1 MVDYCFVPSRLS
13 RLSFRFDTTTLAD
26 HTLVVLWFI
35 TILLEVFVDVVC
47 GPDGVWVLRSE
58 DDDGLVKLT
67 VAGPVFRA
75 SGSFLSELRATP
87 GVPVG
92 SSFRL
97 SPRAAVEMSSR
108 MLLAAG
114 FPAPPEGR
122 ALDSDRVIPCAVDVS
137 AVSAV
142 RDGVLVSLRPY
153 QVDGCRWLISRGL
166 HALLGDEMGLGKTV
180 QVSVALEVARPV
192 RQRALVVTTKSTL
205 HNWPIEASWWA
216 PSWTASAVVDTK
228 SFRKV
233 VASGADLL
241 VVTWGM
247 LTRLRRELLEWAP
260 DTVICDEAHYLKEG
274 YKTDRGCAIAALSS
288 RALSTL
294 LMTGTPLIN
303 RPSELWFLFHLLD
316 PSSYPTFLPYAER
329 FCAPVLSEVYV
340 KGSRKTFMDYSGSSN
355 QDDLAVALSG
365 IQLRRK
371 KSEVLVDLP
380 ALRETTCFVQPSTA
394 LRRAWLDALKKLSSD
409 QALDPSS
416 LQDFLSI
423 YKQVGLEKVE
433 AVVELASD
441 IVSSG
446 DGPVIVLIYNTDVH
460 KALLESFARLGLRV
474 CSIVGSTSA
483 SHRQSIVRDFQS
495 GCYDVLIGSDAV
507 REGVTLT
514 RAHHVIQAQYWWT
527 EAAMDQGHS
536 RAHRFGQ
543 LLDVWVHYAHC
554 RGTIDDHIVS
564 AVKRKTG
571 LREGIVE
578 AAKSI
583 VDEKILQILGGLS

>member
-1 MVDYCFVPSRLS
+1 
-13 RLSFRFDTTTLAD
+13 
-26 HTLVVLWFI
+26 
-35 TILLEVFVDVVC
+35 
-47 GPDGVWVLRSE
+47 
-58 DDDGLVKLT
+58 
-67 VAGPVFRA
+67 
-75 SGSFLSELRATP
+75 
-87 GVPVG
+87 
-92 SSFRL
+92 
-97 SPRAAVEMSSR
+97 
-108 MLLAAG
+108 
-114 FPAPPEGR
+114 
-122 ALDSDRVIPCAVDVS
+122 
-137 AVSAV
+137 
-142 RDGVLVSLRPY
+142 
-153 QVDGCRWLISRGL
+153 
-166 HALLGDEMGLGKTV
+166 
-180 QVSVALEVARPV
+180 
-192 RQRALVVTTKSTL
+192 
-205 HNWPIEASWWA
+205 
-216 PSWTASAVVDTK
+216 
-228 SFRKV
+228 
-233 VASGADLL
+233 
-241 VVTWGM
+241 
-247 LTRLRRELLEWAP
+247 
-260 DTVICDEAHYLKEG
+260 
-274 YKTDRGCAIAALSS
+274 
-288 RALSTL
+288 
-294 LMTGTPLIN
+294 
-303 RPSELWFLFHLLD
+303 
-316 PSSYPTFLPYAER
+316 
-329 FCAPVLSEVYV
+329 
-340 KGSRKTFMDYSGSSN
+340 MDYSGSSN

>member
-1 MVDYCFVPSRLS
+1 M
-13 RLSFRFDTTTLAD
+13 
-26 HTLVVLWFI
+26 
-35 TILLEVFVDVVC
+35 DVVC
-47 GPDGVWVLRSE
+47 GPDGVWAFRSE
-58 DDDGLVKLT
+58 DNEGLKTLT
-67 VAGPVFRA
+67 VSGPVFRA
-75 SGSFLSELRATP
+75 SSQILSELRATP
-87 GVPVG
+87 GVASG

-97 SPRAAVEMSSR
+97 SPRAAVEVSNR
-108 MLLAAG
+108 MLSAAG
-114 FPAPPEGR
+114 FPLLPASEDHD
-122 ALDSDRVIPCAVDVS
+122 LDRSIPCAVDVS

-142 RDGVLVSLRPY
+142 RDGVRVSLRPY
-153 QVDGCRWLISRGL
+153 QVDGCRWLILKGL

-192 RQRALVVTTKSTL
+192 RRKALVVTTKSTL

-216 PSWTASAVVDTK
+216 PSWKAAAVVDTK

-247 LTRLRRELLEWAP
+247 LTRLRRDLLEWGP
-260 DTVICDEAHYLKEG
+260 DTLIADEAHYLKEG
-274 YKTDRGCAIAALSS
+274 YRTDRGCAMAALSS
-288 RALSTL
+288 QALSTL

-340 KGSRKTFMDYSGSSN
+340 KGFRKTFMDYSGSSN
-355 QDDLAVALSG
+355 REDLAVELSQ

-371 KSEVLVDLP
+371 KQEVLVDLP
-380 ALRETTCFVQPSTA
+380 ELRETTCFVQPSSG
-394 LRRAWLDALKKLSSD
+394 LRRSWLSALNKLNSAD
-409 QALDPSS
+409 ALDPSS

-423 YKQVGLEKVE
+423 YKQVGIEKVD
-433 AVVELASD
+433 AVVELTSE
-441 IVSSG
+441 IVTSG

-460 KALLESFARLGLRV
+460 KALLDAFSSLGLRV

-483 SHRQSIVRDFQS
+483 SHRQSIVRDFQA
-495 GCYDVLIGSDAV
+495 GHHDVLIGSDAV

-514 RAHHVIQAQYWWT
+514 RSHHVIQAQYWWT

-543 LLDVWVHYAHC
+543 SSDVWVHYVHC

-564 AVKRKTG
+564 AVKRKTS

-578 AAKSI
+578 TAKSI
-583 VDEKILQILGGLS
+583 ADAKILEILGGLS

>member
-1 MVDYCFVPSRLS
+1 M
-13 RLSFRFDTTTLAD
+13 
-26 HTLVVLWFI
+26 LVI
-35 TILLEVFVDVVC
+35 C
-47 GPDGVWVLRSE
+47 GPDGVWTFRSE
-58 DDDGLVKLT
+58 DDEGLRKIT
-67 VAGPVFRA
+67 IAGPVFRA
-75 SGSFLSELRATP
+75 SGQILGELRATP
-87 GVPVG
+87 GVAAG

-97 SPRAAVEMSSR
+97 SPRAALEVSNR
-108 MLLAAG
+108 MLSCAG
-114 FPAPPEGR
+114 FPLIDKGECLG
-122 ALDSDRVIPCAVDVS
+122 RVIPCGIDVS
-137 AVSAV
+137 AVSAL
-142 RDGVLVSLRPY
+142 RDGVRVGLRPY
-153 QVDGCRWLISRGL
+153 QVDGCKWLISNGL
-166 HALLGDEMGLGKTV
+166 HGLLGDEMGLGKTV

-205 HNWPIEASWWA
+205 HNWPVEAAWWA
-216 PSWTASAVVDTK
+216 PSWRASAVVDTK

-247 LTRLRRELLEWAP
+247 LTRLRQELLDWAP

-274 YKTDRGCAIAALSS
+274 YTTDRGRAMAALSS
-288 RALSTL
+288 CALSTL

-303 RPSELWFLFHLLD
+303 RPAELWFLFHLLD
-316 PSSYPTFLPYAER
+316 PSSFPTFLPYAER
-329 FCAPVLSEVYV
+329 FCAPFLSEIYV
-340 KGSRKTFMDYSGSSN
+340 KGVRKTFMDYSGSSN
-355 QDDLAVALSG
+355 ADDLAVELSK

-371 KSEVLVDLP
+371 KSEVLSDLP
-380 ALRETTCFVQPSTA
+380 ALRETTCFVQPSSD
-394 LRRAWLDALKKLSSD
+394 LRKAWLAALKKLSSSD
-409 QALDPSS
+409 ALDPSS

-423 YKQVGLEKVE
+423 YKRVGIEKVE
-433 AVVELASD
+433 AVVEKVAQ

-446 DGPVIVLIYNTDVH
+446 DGPVIVLIYNADVH
-460 KALLESFARLGLRV
+460 EALLEAFSSLSFRV

-483 SHRQSIVRDFQS
+483 AHRQSIVRDFQS
-495 GCYDVLIGSDAV
+495 GSYDVLIGSDAV

-514 RAHHVIQAQYWWT
+514 RAHHVVQAQYWWT

-543 LLDVWVHYAHC
+543 RLDVWVHYVHS

-564 AVKRKTG
+564 AVKRKKS

-583 VDEKILQILGGLS
+583 LDEKVFQIIGGLS